1 MPPAV
6 LPKAAMP
13 DTGST
18 PRERPGRPGRPASRA
33 IGSFRYTAADDSWE
47 WSDAVYAM
55 HGVRRGEVVPTT
67 ALLLSYAHSADRRDT
82 ARLIETCLS
91 EGGLFSRLYR
101 VVDETAKM
109 RWVLIAA
116 EGTRDGAGA
125 VTGIRGY
132 LVDLTGQEA
141 RAQPQEAAST
151 LRKTAASRAT
161 IEQAKG
167 ALMLAYGLDA
177 DAAFA
182 LMCWQSQHANIK
194 LRDLADRL
202 VTAVGGDG
210 HIPAGIRQSLDEIVY
225 SLPEAAQAAPVP
237 ESGTGSATGVL
248 GVLQDVQV
256 DGAVVLRISG
266 EIDMAT
272 GPRLDSSL
280 AAAVAAAA
288 APAPVVVDLTG
299 VRHLGSVGVALLTS
313 YHRRCHLGGT
323 PLRVVAGSGPPAGVL
338 SVTHTGLDVY
348 QSLPDAL
355 AAPVSEP
362 SGPPSLRPER
372 HHGD

>member
-1 MPPAV
+1 
-6 LPKAAMP
+6 
-13 DTGST
+13 
-18 PRERPGRPGRPASRA
+18 
-33 IGSFRYTAADDSWE
+33 
-47 WSDAVYAM
+47 
-55 HGVRRGEVVPTT
+55 
-67 ALLLSYAHSADRRDT
+67 
-82 ARLIETCLS
+82 
-91 EGGLFSRLYR
+91 
-101 VVDETAKM
+101 
-109 RWVLIAA
+109 
-116 EGTRDGAGA
+116 
-125 VTGIRGY
+125 
-132 LVDLTGQEA
+132 
-141 RAQPQEAAST
+141 
-151 LRKTAASRAT
+151 
-161 IEQAKG
+161 
-167 ALMLAYGLDA
+167 MLAYGLDA

-313 YHRRCHLGGT
+313 YHRRCHLAGT